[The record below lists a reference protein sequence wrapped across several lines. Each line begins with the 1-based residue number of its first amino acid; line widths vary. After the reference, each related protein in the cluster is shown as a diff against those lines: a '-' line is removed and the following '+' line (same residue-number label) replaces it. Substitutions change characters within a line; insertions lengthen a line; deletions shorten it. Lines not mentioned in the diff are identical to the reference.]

1 MLDFFLNSGYFS
13 VVLTVGAFLV
23 GSACQKK
30 WGLAILN
37 PILIGAGLVMLTITA
52 LKIPVEAYQA
62 DCRSISW
69 LMTPATI
76 CLAISF
82 EEQLQTL
89 KKHFGAIC
97 IGALAG
103 TVSSLGCVAA
113 LARAFGLSQVLTNS
127 LLPKSVTTAI
137 GVALS
142 QQAGGIG
149 AVTTAAIIITGI
161 LGNMMGPGLCK
172 ALRIESP
179 IAQGVAYGT
188 ASHVIG
194 TSRAISIGPLV
205 GAVSS
210 LSLTLAG
217 VLTSVIYSVLI
228 SLQ

>member
-1 MLDFFLNSGYFS
+1 MLDFFLSSGYFS
-13 VVLTVGAFLV
+13 VALTVGAFFL
-23 GSACQKK
+23 GTACQKK
-30 WGLAILN
+30 WNLAILN
-37 PILIGAGLVMLTITA
+37 PILIGAGLVMLTLTVF
-52 LKIPVEAYQA
+52 KIPVETYQEG
-62 DCRSISW
+62 CRSLTWI
-69 LMTPATI
+69 MTPATI

-82 EEQLQTL
+82 AEQLQTL
-89 KKHFGAIC
+89 KKHLPAVFAGV
-97 IGALAG
+97 LAG
-103 TVSSLGCVAA
+103 TVSGLGSIAVM
-113 LARAFGLSQVLTNS
+113 ARAFGLSQVLTNS

-161 LGNMMGPGLCK
+161 LGNILGPSLCK
-172 ALRIESP
+172 IMKIRDP

-194 TSRAISIGPLV
+194 TSRAIGVGPLV

-228 SLQ
+228 SL